1 MKFPLTFVCAL
12 LTLLAACTFTT
23 KRIKNPRFTSSA
35 DSLSLPISQYVS
47 CEHINLDGKEV
58 TSNGK
63 TTSEMEI
70 DIING
75 KNVPTDTARMRS
87 LGRSIASIVRSGLQ
101 DVDEYDQ
108 YKVLFMKVE
117 STGIETKRTWTG
129 MSYRADELMVRKQK
143 DPVFAGSRD
152 SLFLRV
158 NKLVDCEKFK
168 TVGWMIT
175 KNDESS
181 SEMYVEVV
189 NSPKVPKE
197 DDRLRALGKIVASDF
212 KHALADTTEYGLY
225 KIYFVSE
232 QGDSAQGKA
241 RIVVFRSYEL

>member
-1 MKFPLTFVCAL
+1 MKFPLTFACAL

-23 KRIKNPRFTSSA
+23 KRIKDPQLATSA
-35 DSLSLPISQYVS
+35 DSLSRSIGQYVS
-47 CEHINLDGKEV
+47 CEHINLDGKEI

-63 TTSEMEI
+63 TTSELEI

-87 LGRSIASIVRSGLQ
+87 VGRSIASIVRSGLQ
-101 DVDEYDQ
+101 DVNEYDH
-108 YKVLFMKVE
+108 YKVLFVKVE
-117 STGIETKRTWTG
+117 SSGIETKRTWTG
-129 MSYRADELMVRKQK
+129 MSYKADELIVRKRK
-143 DPVFAGSRD
+143 DPVFAGSMD
-152 SLFLRV
+152 SLFLRLS
-158 NKLVDCEKFK
+158 KLLDCGKFK
-168 TVGWMIT
+168 TGGWMIT

-181 SEMYVEVV
+181 SEMYVDVI
-189 NSPKVPKE
+189 NSQKVPEE
-197 DDRLRALGKIVASDF
+197 DDRLKALGKIVASDF
-212 KHALADTTEYGLY
+212 KHALADTTEFGVY